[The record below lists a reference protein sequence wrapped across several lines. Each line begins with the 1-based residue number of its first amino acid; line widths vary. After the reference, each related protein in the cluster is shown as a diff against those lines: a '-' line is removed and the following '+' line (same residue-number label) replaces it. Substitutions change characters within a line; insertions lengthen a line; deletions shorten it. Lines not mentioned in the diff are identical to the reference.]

1 METANRTYKRKSKR
15 KIRWGGLVILVFAV
29 AYIIMFVY
37 TFFAQKID
45 GTVNI
50 TYGKVEAK
58 ETAVGYITRNEQI
71 VSADIVGELY
81 PVVAEGERVSKNQSV
96 AVVKNENNDYIEK
109 QIADIKNKL
118 SVLSAPTAFNN
129 DIKILESDVD
139 TTLNSLML
147 GNYNE
152 NFSKLTSTRS
162 KIEDKL
168 SKKAVIIGETGPA
181 GTLEN
186 SYYNELKKYEKQLT
200 STREELTAPIAG
212 TVAYKLDGYEAVFA
226 YNAIG
231 DYDIETL
238 ESMNV
243 PSGELVG
250 TTKSNSFKIVDNIE
264 GYVTVISDS
273 KEALKAK
280 VDKKIQLRF
289 PEISDEEI
297 YGKIE
302 YVTIENDKA
311 IITLKINRMLE
322 ELINYRKVK
331 VDMIW
336 NSEEGLMVP
345 SSAIRYEEN
354 GEIAKIFIIN
364 GRRAIE
370 KKVTVLIDSGEEAI
384 IKSGEGYK
392 IILYDEIARNAKEI
406 SKDKIIIS
414 N

>member
-15 KIRWGGLVILVFAV
+15 KIRWGGLVILAFAV

-81 PVVAEGERVSKNQSV
+81 PIVAEGERVSKNQSV

-118 SVLSAPTAFNN
+118 SALSVPMAFNN

-139 TTLNSLML
+139 ATLNSLML
-147 GNYNE
+147 DNYNE
-152 NFSKLTSTRS
+152 NFSKLTSIRS

-168 SKKAVIIGETGPA
+168 SKKAIIIGETGA
-181 GTLEN
+181 VGTLEN

-231 DYDIETL
+231 DYDVETL

-243 PSGELVG
+243 PAGELVG
-250 TTKSNSFKIVDNIE
+250 TTNSNSFKIVDNIE
-264 GYVTVISDS
+264 GYVTVICSS

-302 YVTIENDKA
+302 YVTVENDKV

-336 NSEEGLMVP
+336 DSDEGLMVP
-345 SSAIRYEEN
+345 SSAIRYEDN
-354 GEIAKIFIIN
+354 DEIAKIFVIN

-370 KKVTVLIDSGEEAI
+370 KEVTVLIDNGEEAI
-384 IKSGEGYK
+384 IESNEGYK

-406 SKDKIIIS
+406 NEDKIIIS